1 MQSRQCG
8 TALAGPPGPPGP
20 PSTSPGP
27 PGPPGPPGT
36 SPGPPGPPG
45 PPSTSSPGPSGPPGR
60 DGRDGLAGVPGRDG
74 PQGKKGDDG
83 IQGPPGLTGSTGPPG
98 LRGLQGENGLQ
109 GLTGLPGPSG
119 PPGNPGLKGKPGED
133 GIKLFQTTAFSVFK
147 NSGGRGGSFDGVITY
162 NEVVIGQDMIDKD
175 TGIFTCKTAGTYL
188 LFFTGRAN
196 ASGTHIELFLNT
208 QRKRYFH
215 DNDDAAHARTVSFT
229 WTMVLAAG
237 DQVYLKIVSGKY
249 YVDATQQINFHGFLL
264 KPSEQ

>member
-8 TALAGPPGPPGP
+8 TGLAGPPGPPGP
-20 PSTSPGP
+20 PS
-27 PGPPGPPGT
+27 T

-119 PPGNPGLKGKPGED
+119 PRGNRGLKGEPGED
-133 GIKLFQTTAFSVFK
+133 GIKLFQNTVFSAIKTSESNF
-147 NSGGRGGSFDGVITY
+147 NGVITY
-162 NEVVIGQDMIDKD
+162 NEVVIGQDIIDKD
-175 TGIFTCKTAGTYL
+175 SGIFTCKTPGTYL

-215 DNDDAAHARTVSFT
+215 DNDDATHARTVSFT

-237 DQVYLKIVSGKY
+237 DQVYLKIGSGEY
-249 YVDATQQINFHGFLL
+249 YVNAEEHITFQGFLL
-264 KPSEQ
+264 KPSGQ

>member
-8 TALAGPPGPPGP
+8 TGLAGPP
-20 PSTSPGP
+20 
-27 PGPPGPPGT
+27 
-36 SPGPPGPPG
+36 
-45 PPSTSSPGPSGPPGR
+45 GPPGR

-119 PPGNPGLKGKPGED
+119 SPGNPGLKGQPGED
-133 GIKLFQTTAFSVFK
+133 GIKLFQNTVFSAIK
-147 NSGGRGGSFDGVITY
+147 TSGSYFDGVITY

-175 TGIFTCKTAGTYL
+175 SGIFTCKTAGTYL

-196 ASGTHIELFLNT
+196 ASSTHIELFLNT
-208 QRKRYFH
+208 QRKRYFYYN
-215 DNDDAAHARTVSFT
+215 DNANHARTGSFT
-229 WTMVLAAG
+229 WTMVLVAG
-237 DQVYLKIVSGKY
+237 DQVYLKIDNGNYFANSN
-249 YVDATQQINFHGFLL
+249 QHMNFHGFLL
-264 KPSEQ
+264 KPSDQ